1 MCGGLRE
8 RERWHLCLVKE
19 VQMEPYFLFFEFDV
33 YKYNI
38 IQQFF
43 GVDIRFLVEMRDA
56 FMIQVLVKNNDS
68 IVWSKSVK
76 LKTLLPI
83 ALVY

>member
-1 MCGGLRE
+1 M
-8 RERWHLCLVKE
+8 KE
-19 VQMEPYFLFFEFDV
+19 LQMAPYFPLFKFYV

-43 GVDIRFLVEMRDA
+43 GVDIRFLVKTRDA
-56 FMIQVLVKNNDS
+56 FMIQVLVKNSDS

-83 ALVY
+83 ALVH